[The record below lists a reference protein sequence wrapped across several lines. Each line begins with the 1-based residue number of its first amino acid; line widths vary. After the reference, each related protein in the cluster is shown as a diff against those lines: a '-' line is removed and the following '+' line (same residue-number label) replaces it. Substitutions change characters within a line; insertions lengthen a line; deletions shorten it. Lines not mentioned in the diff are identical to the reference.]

1 MAASDKQRLKLEKDF
16 LNAKNKEA
24 AVEKQ
29 INALLEKGKD
39 LLDEDV
45 MTLDE
50 KLEKLKQITAVER
63 EQLVNHNKLNNLQK
77 QHAQALEESTDQT
90 KEILSNEIQDSA
102 IKKLKLNSGFEEKDV
117 LQEILE
123 QRNEMIGLS
132 GEENMLAFDL
142 EDQLKEIETLLGD
155 TTDMS
160 KNELEFLE
168 EQLKY
173 NQQIAESLGTQA
185 KTTTQQHDLQEGI
198 LGALGTSKGAMKG
211 LVTGAKQFLAAIIA
225 NPILG
230 IAALIMLAVTAMIK
244 LVQYAGE
251 LRDELGVSLKQAGGL
266 MLRLGPAS
274 LALKAMGLDAKEVGG
289 ALLTS
294 FGTLDTLTNQTLI
307 QAGAIN
313 YQFGA
318 THESVAGLAK
328 ILSDQ
333 VGGTLSQ
340 NLDMVSE
347 FGSQFEAAGIAAGAA
362 MDDLA
367 SNAEFLSDYLDG
379 SAQSMVD
386 ATIGARKL
394 GLELGTVAKIADA
407 LLEFETSIASTMQ
420 ASLLIG
426 RQLNFDRARGLAL
439 EGKTNEAVQ
448 DIVGQLG
455 GVAEFQQLN
464 VVQRR
469 GLAEALGV
477 GTDELAALVRGE
489 PIELDQDSELVTSNK
504 GLIEAINNNTIS
516 REGGEALVSATS
528 ARNKQITEQKK
539 TNDLLYLV
547 MKDGKKSADA
557 NYNLDNKTN

>member
-1 MAASDKQRLKLEKDF
+1 MTDDKKRLKFEKEYVVQKKEE
-16 LNAKNKEA
+16 AKIQ
-24 AVEKQ
+24 KQ
-29 INALLEKGKD
+29 INDLIKDGVDEMDDAILKLDAQLDKEKKR
-39 LLDEDV
+39 
-45 MTLDE
+45 TDE
-50 KLEKLKQITAVER
+50 KKTQLKD
-63 EQLVNHNKLNNLQK
+63 HNKIVNLQK
-77 QHAQALEESTDQT
+77 QYNKSLSQATADT
-90 KEILSNEIQDSA
+90 KELLKSNLQSTA
-102 IKKLKLNSGFEEKDV
+102 HTK
-117 LQEILE
+117 LQEKSKFSEKEVLKEIVD
-123 QRNEMIGLS
+123 QRNKLIGLS
-132 GEENMLAFDL
+132 TKQEMLDYDHEAQL
-142 EDQLKEIETLLGD
+142 EAINELIGD

-160 KNELEFLE
+160 PTE
-168 EQLKY
+168 LKY
-173 NQQIAESLGTQA
+173 LQEQVEYNKSIAEGMNEQASVTQA
-185 KTTTQQHDLQEGI
+185 INEGQEGI
-198 LGALGTSKGAMKG
+198 LGALGMSKSAMKG
-211 LVTGAKQFLAAIIA
+211 MVAGAKQFLVAIAA

-230 IAALIMLAVTAMIK
+230 IAALIMLAVAAIVKMVK
-244 LVQYAGE
+244 YAGE

-266 MLRLGPAS
+266 MKTLGPAS
-274 LALKAMGLDAKEVGG
+274 LVLKTMGLDAKEVGG

-294 FGTLDTLTNQTLI
+294 FGTLDSLTNTAI
-307 QAGAIN
+307 IKAGRIN
-313 YQFGA
+313 YEFGA

-340 NLDMVSE
+340 NLDMVSD

-379 SAQSMVD
+379 SAQSMID

-394 GLELGTVAKIADA
+394 GLELGTVAKIADS

-426 RQLNFDRARGLAL
+426 KQLNFDRARGLAL
-439 EGKTNEAVQ
+439 EGKTNEAVE
-448 DIVGQLG
+448 DIVSQLG

-504 GLIEAINNNTIS
+504 GLIEAINNNTRTQKGGKDLVDATNS
-516 REGGEALVSATS
+516 RKKAIEAQREAT
-528 ARNKQITEQKK
+528 
-539 TNDLLYLV
+539 DLLYLIA
-547 MKDGKKSADA
+547 KDGKKGADA
-557 NYNLDNKTN
+557 IYKLDKKTE